1 MRWTKWL
8 DAVFPFIEALTD
20 EETESQNT
28 RQKNDVNDINAAEFL
43 KEPERALNEA
53 QRVAAAEIERART
66 AESKATTYL
75 AVLAALVPLVIT
87 LQAATWEDK
96 SGPAPEGLKLAILF
110 VATIYVA
117 AAGYH
122 AFRTLQVSG
131 FQRVTESEITTAWQ
145 TQAPLQILAQSTL
158 LASRMSRNA
167 VNAKVTRIKV
177 THQHLVRAFGAF
189 VLLLSL
195 DPAFYA
201 ASSIEDSI
209 RGWKSTRVE
218 RAQELPDSELQ
229 LPATS
234 RTPDHVPFE
243 PSQSTG
249 EESARQSISQPETAQ
264 PVNEDYEEET
274 QPE

>member
-1 MRWTKWL
+1 MKWTKWL
-8 DAVFPFIEALTD
+8 DAVFPYIEPLTG
-20 EETESQNT
+20 EETKA
-28 RQKNDVNDINAAEFL
+28 QKTWLDNDVNAINAAEFS
-43 KEPERALNEA
+43 KEPERALDEA

-87 LQAATWEDK
+87 LQVATWEDK
-96 SGPAPEGLKLAILF
+96 SGPAPEGLKLATLF
-110 VATIYVA
+110 IATMYVA

-131 FQRVTESEITTAWQ
+131 FQRVMESEITTAWQ
-145 TQAPLQILAQSTL
+145 TQAPLQKLAQSTL
-158 LASRMSRNA
+158 LASRRSRDA

-201 ASSIEDSI
+201 AGSIGANI
-209 RGWKSTRVE
+209 RVWKQMKVE

-234 RTPDHVPFE
+234 RTSDHGPCE
-243 PSQSTG
+243 SSQSNAA
-249 EESARQSISQPETAQ
+249 ESARQSISRSETAQ
-264 PVNEDYEEET
+264 PVTEDCDEAT
-274 QPE
+274 RPK